1 VARPVEA
8 LAAIPLE
15 TRDFEDLGALAAIP
29 LETRRFEDLEGYLF
43 EPMIERVS
51 LAQQDARMLLGGRT
65 VWMVNSTALGGG
77 VSQLLRTL
85 LPYWRGA
92 GIDVRWMV
100 LRGSA
105 EFFRVTKRFHNHLQ
119 GQAGDGDVLGLDELT
134 TLDRAAHH
142 HARALAPLLAPGD
155 VVVLND
161 PQTAAMSVPL
171 ARAGAKVIW
180 SCHVG
185 IDNDNEFSEH
195 AWRCLRPRLA
205 GISCFVF
212 SRYTSLPEWLGGAET
227 SILTPG
233 IDPASTKNLPMS
245 DVAARTI
252 LQHLGLAAG
261 VSAATASYKCT
272 DGSTTRLAARPTVLD
287 SDGAPDWTRDPVVVS
302 LARWDR
308 IKDPLGILD
317 GFLERVLPVTDA
329 HLLLAGPDANQ
340 VADDPEAAG
349 VLAEV
354 RERWRRLPPPARARV
369 HLACLPL
376 SSPEENDAMVNAI
389 QRQAAVVVK
398 KSLQEGFGLGV
409 TEAMWKARP
418 VVASAVGGHLDQVQH
433 LHSGLLV
440 EDPADVGAFG
450 DAIVE
455 LLRDPP
461 LAARLGQT
469 TRARARALFLNDRHF
484 MRWVEVLG
492 SALERRACTP
502 RSEGPTAG
510 VPEPAS
516 HGAGALELADRD
528 HLTGLWNRRR
538 FEQELDRSR
547 QKGERLALLSIDVD
561 GYNDVIDRHGAS
573 AAEGLI
579 RSIAHVLAERLSP
592 NQTLARMGGDEFAA
606 VLRGVTP
613 QHVQCLA
620 DELCTA
626 VREQSHATGSSQ
638 VHATV
643 SIGGAFF
650 DAGTQTH
657 HEALLAADTA
667 LYEAKVA
674 GGDRAILHASSPGP

>member
-1 VARPVEA
+1 
-8 LAAIPLE
+8 
-15 TRDFEDLGALAAIP
+15 
-29 LETRRFEDLEGYLF
+29 
-43 EPMIERVS
+43 
-51 LAQQDARMLLGGRT
+51 
-65 VWMVNSTALGGG
+65 
-77 VSQLLRTL
+77 
-85 LPYWRGA
+85 
-92 GIDVRWMV
+92 
-100 LRGSA
+100 
-105 EFFRVTKRFHNHLQ
+105 
-119 GQAGDGDVLGLDELT
+119 
-134 TLDRAAHH
+134 
-142 HARALAPLLAPGD
+142 
-155 VVVLND
+155 
-161 PQTAAMSVPL
+161 
-171 ARAGAKVIW
+171 
-180 SCHVG
+180 
-185 IDNDNEFSEH
+185 
-195 AWRCLRPRLA
+195 
-205 GISCFVF
+205 
-212 SRYTSLPEWLGGAET
+212 
-227 SILTPG
+227 
-233 IDPASTKNLPMS
+233 
-245 DVAARTI
+245 
-252 LQHLGLAAG
+252 
-261 VSAATASYKCT
+261 
-272 DGSTTRLAARPTVLD
+272 
-287 SDGAPDWTRDPVVVS
+287 
-302 LARWDR
+302 
-308 IKDPLGILD
+308 
-317 GFLERVLPVTDA
+317 
-329 HLLLAGPDANQ
+329 
-340 VADDPEAAG
+340 
-349 VLAEV
+349 
-354 RERWRRLPPPARARV
+354 
-369 HLACLPL
+369 
-376 SSPEENDAMVNAI
+376 MVNAI

-469 TRARARALFLNDRHF
+469 ARARARALFLNDRHF

-492 SALERRACTP
+492 SALERRAGTP

-510 VPEPAS
+510 VPDPAS

-547 QKGERLALLSIDVD
+547 QEGERLALLSIDVD

-579 RSIAHVLAERLSP
+579 RSIAHVLAESLSP

-606 VLRGVTP
+606 VLRSVTP

-643 SIGGAFF
+643 SIGGAFL

-674 GGDRAILHASSPGP
+674 GGDRAILHASSPGS